1 MNIQGLQ
8 KLTLLDYPGRVA
20 CTVFT
25 GGCNFRCP
33 FCQNSG
39 LVLLPSQPPAWEPDT
54 LLAFLKKRVGI
65 LDGVCITGGEPLMQ
79 PDLADLLRDIRRLGF
94 AVKLD
99 TNGSFPERLRRLTEE
114 GLIDYVAMDV
124 KNCPERYRETAGLPP
139 EYDLSPIFKSIAWL
153 LQEPVPYEFRTTV
166 VREYHQPQDIVSAAR
181 RLAGARQ
188 WFLQGFVSS
197 EHVIKSGLHAYD
209 ATEMETLAQHART
222 CVPSVRLRGV

>member
-39 LVLLPSQPPAWEPDT
+39 LVLPPGQPPTWEPDA

-65 LDGVCITGGEPLMQ
+65 LDGVCLTGGEPLMQ
-79 PDLADLLRDIRRLGF
+79 PDLSKLLRDIRRLGF
-94 AVKLD
+94 AIKLD
-99 TNGSFPERLRRLTEE
+99 TNGSFPDRLRRLAEE

-124 KNCPERYRETAGLPP
+124 KNSPERYRETAGLPADS
-139 EYDLSPIFKSIAWL
+139 DLGPIFKSIAWL
-153 LQEPVPYEFRTTV
+153 LEGTVPYEFRTTV
-166 VREYHQPQDIVSAAR
+166 VFEYHQPQDIVSMAR
-181 RLAGARQ
+181 RLIGARQ

-197 EHVIKSGLHAYD
+197 EHVIKQGLHACG
-209 ATEMETLAQHART
+209 AAEMETLAQHARAF
-222 CVPSVRLRGV
+222 VPSVQIRGI